1 MNFKESYEIITVPE
15 QGIEIIWDHF
25 HQNPDFFERIAYV
38 YQALKS
44 EMKTYEAVE
53 VSMIY
58 NKISV
63 ICSLE
68 LVQQVKAHLKKSI
81 DKSSGH
87 KIESVHWKIPVF
99 YESELAK
106 DYAYL
111 EEKLQLTRTEIKELH
126 QSRTYTI
133 YGIGFLPGFLYMG
146 ELNEKLNVSR
156 KLNPD
161 LHIESGSVGITGA
174 QTGVYTVNS
183 PGGWHIIGHC
193 PIPFFNPSSE
203 NPAWAKPGDVVSFF
217 EIDKNTYEL
226 IKIQVETTVFDIKE
240 YLNDSI

>member
-1 MNFKESYEIITVPE
+1 MNFEQSYEVVTVPE
-15 QGIEIIWDHF
+15 QGIEVIWDNF
-25 HQNPDFFERIAYV
+25 HQNPEFFQRIAYV
-38 YQALKS
+38 YHALKA
-44 EMKTYEAVE
+44 EMNAFNLVE
-53 VSMIY
+53 ISMLY

-63 ICSLE
+63 LCPSDLIEKVQSHLE
-68 LVQQVKAHLKKSI
+68 HSI
-81 DKSSGH
+81 EKSSGH
-87 KIESVHWKIPVF
+87 KIQSVHWKIPVF
-99 YESELAK
+99 YDSELAK
-106 DYAYL
+106 DFSFL
-111 EEKLQLTRTEIKELH
+111 EEKLNLTKAQIITLH
-126 QSRTYTI
+126 QSRLYTI

-146 ELNEKLNVSR
+146 ELDEQLKIGR

-174 QTGVYTVNS
+174 QTGVYTLNS

-193 PIPFFNPSSE
+193 PIPFFNPSSQ

-217 EIDKNTYEL
+217 EINRNTYEL

>member
-1 MNFKESYEIITVPE
+1 MNFKKSFEVLIVAE
-15 QGIEIIWDHF
+15 QGIEVIWDNF
-25 HQNPDFFERIAYV
+25 HQNPEFFERIAYV

-44 EMKTYEAVE
+44 EMKAYNVIEI
-53 VSMIY
+53 SMIY

-63 ICSLE
+63 LCPTELMDKVQSYLE
-68 LVQQVKAHLKKSI
+68 SSI
-81 DKSSGH
+81 EKSSGH
-87 KIESVHWKIPVF
+87 KIQSVHWKIPVF
-99 YESELAK
+99 YHSEFAK
-106 DYAYL
+106 DYSFL
-111 EEKLQLTRTEIKELH
+111 EEKLNLTKAEIIALH
-126 QSRTYTI
+126 KSRTYTI
-133 YGIGFLPGFLYMG
+133 YGIGFLPGFLYIG
-146 ELNEKLNVSR
+146 ELDERLKIGR

-161 LHIESGSVGITGA
+161 LHIESGSVGITGP

-193 PIPFFNPSSE
+193 PIPFFNPSSQ

-217 EIDKNTYEL
+217 EIDRNTYEL